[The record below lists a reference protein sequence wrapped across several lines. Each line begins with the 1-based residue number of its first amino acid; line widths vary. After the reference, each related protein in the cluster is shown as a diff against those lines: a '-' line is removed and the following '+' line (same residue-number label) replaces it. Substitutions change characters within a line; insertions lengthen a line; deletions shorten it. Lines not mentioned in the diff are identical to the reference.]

1 MTPAL
6 LMCAAILATPIS
18 NSPLYFANED
28 VKEPM
33 TKCAE
38 GCYIFTQPELIGGL
52 KRANWA
58 GKMSVVDEEFRRG
71 YVDGLLLGREHKR
84 TTP

>member
-1 MTPAL
+1 MTPEI
-6 LMCAAILATPIS
+6 LMCAAILAYPIS
-18 NSPLYFANED
+18 SSPLYFAGED

-33 TKCAE
+33 AKCTE

-52 KRANWA
+52 KRAHWA
-58 GKMSVVDEEFRRG
+58 GQMSVVDEERRRG
-71 YVDGLLLGREHKR
+71 YIDGLLLGREHTR